1 MKLVFILWFFGSK
14 MLLGNRSLYYFQAIP
29 QTPFIFSTLWKLL
42 CRAMKIN
49 GLIMV
54 CITPIT
60 PLHCQNNCWRNTER
74 GFPQIFIVGSYLPR
88 GKMKYFNRSFSVV
101 QHKSNVKFDNTSCS
115 WTSFLGFTSQHTTMG
130 VYFTESRYG
139 TEERILWAINKFRP
153 S

>member
-1 MKLVFILWFFGSK
+1 
-14 MLLGNRSLYYFQAIP
+14 
-29 QTPFIFSTLWKLL
+29 
-42 CRAMKIN
+42 
-49 GLIMV
+49 MV

-88 GKMKYFNRSFSVV
+88 GKMKYFNRSFSVIL
-101 QHKSNVKFDNTSCS
+101 HKSNVKFDNTSCS

-139 TEERILWAINKFRP
+139 TEEKFCEQWINLGLHKMLPLCYLHAIYWLSLYYFHVFSRKATLGLALSICLFMMLV
-153 S
+153 

>member
-1 MKLVFILWFFGSK
+1 

-29 QTPFIFSTLWKLL
+29 QARVPCIFSTLWKLL
-42 CRAMKIN
+42 CRAKKSN

-101 QHKSNVKFDNTSCS
+101 QHKSNVKFDNKSCS

-130 VYFTESRYG
+130 VYFTESKYG
-139 TEERILWAINKFRP
+139 TEERILWTINQFRP